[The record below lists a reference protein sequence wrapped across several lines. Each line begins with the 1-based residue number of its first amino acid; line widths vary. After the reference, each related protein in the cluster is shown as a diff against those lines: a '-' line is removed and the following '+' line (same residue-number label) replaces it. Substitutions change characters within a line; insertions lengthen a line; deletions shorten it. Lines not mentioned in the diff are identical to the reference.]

1 MCHTSCI
8 AFGARAVRPDEI
20 EGKRVLEVGARDV
33 NGSLRSVYEHYR
45 PSEYVGIDLEAG
57 RGVDVLCDAGEVH
70 EHFGEDRFDLVISTE
85 LLEHVRDWRAVVSSM
100 KRVCAPGG
108 TLLVTTRS
116 RGFPYHSFM
125 GDFWRYEIGDA
136 EQIFSDF
143 DLDVLERDPQQP
155 GIFLKARKPAELSEA
170 DLSDLALYSVV
181 TRRRERE
188 LPTAALTS
196 LSVRF
201 RSATWQVVD
210 FLDFLKR
217 VLHVLLRRT
226 S

>member
-8 AFGARAVRPDEI
+8 AFGARAVRPEEI
-20 EGKRVLEVGARDV
+20 EGKRVLEIGSRDV
-33 NGSLRSVYEHYR
+33 NGSLRSLYEHYG
-45 PSEYVGIDLEAG
+45 PSEYVGVDLEAG
-57 RGVDVLCDAGEVH
+57 KGVDVLCDAGKVH
-70 EHFGEDRFDLVISTE
+70 ERFGENRFDVVVSTE

-100 KRVCAPGG
+100 KRVCVPGG

-125 GDFWRYEIGDA
+125 GDYWRYEVGDA
-136 EQIFSDF
+136 ERIFGDL
-143 DLDVLERDPQQP
+143 DLDVLERDPQVP
-155 GIFLKARKPAELSEA
+155 GIFVKARKPEQLAEA

-188 LPTAALTS
+188 LPIAALTS
-196 LSVRF
+196 LSVRL
-201 RSATWQVVD
+201 RSLTWQATTVLGRVQ
-210 FLDFLKR
+210 R
-217 VLHVLLRRT
+217 VLLELLRRT